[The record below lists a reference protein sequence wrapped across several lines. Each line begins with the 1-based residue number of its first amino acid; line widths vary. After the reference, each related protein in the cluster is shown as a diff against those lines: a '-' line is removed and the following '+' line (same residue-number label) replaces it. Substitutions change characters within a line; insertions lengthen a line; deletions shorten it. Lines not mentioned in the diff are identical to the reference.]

1 MLLDINYARPSQTTR
16 GDDEDKD
23 LQSITYSCLFK
34 SNLESTYKDC
44 QSSLRGL
51 TFDKEKGELDWK
63 TDYFLAGEYFFKI
76 KGEDNDPLDP
86 KFDTKEFKV
95 TVNNVNRAPKLA
107 MIKDRSVNENE
118 VMSSVN
124 SKDISILVTS
134 IEKVRKDKSIKTE
147 D

>member
-1 MLLDINYARPSQTTR
+1 M
-16 GDDEDKD
+16 
-23 LQSITYSCLFK
+23 
-34 SNLESTYKDC
+34 
-44 QSSLRGL
+44 
-51 TFDKEKGELDWK
+51 
-63 TDYFLAGEYFFKI
+63 AGEYFFKI

-147 D
+147 DEDIELEKITYGCF